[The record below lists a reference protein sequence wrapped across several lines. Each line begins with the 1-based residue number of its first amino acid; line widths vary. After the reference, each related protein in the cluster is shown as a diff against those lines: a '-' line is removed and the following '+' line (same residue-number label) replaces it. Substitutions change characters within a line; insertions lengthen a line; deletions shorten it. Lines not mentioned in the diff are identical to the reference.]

1 MGLLPMKNVRQQRLK
16 KQAPTLSVA
25 LARYVAEVAKPGSRK
40 QAHSLR
46 RIWSA
51 TRLGNRSIAAIN
63 HHELQGLVDE
73 WLISLAASTICR
85 RFAVI
90 SHMYNVA
97 KKLWALPWLENPV
110 SLVLLPAVDDA
121 RDRRIFDRI
130 SLRGVP
136 ADECPRSELDWILNA
151 TRSKQLPTIV
161 HLAVETG
168 MRRGEIAGIRREHI
182 DLTAGWIYLPKTKNG
197 SSRYVPLSPWAK
209 YVLRLYVYDKP
220 RRGRIFG
227 MDPDAITKTWIRA
240 VRMAKANYEAL
251 CTKYRRRSQPAY
263 FYDLRFHDLRHE
275 ATSRLAK
282 VLQIHELAKVTGHKD
297 TRMLLRYYHPR
308 GGELAQK
315 IARSDMGRKQIE
327 HIKILV
333 AREDRLAA

>member
-1 MGLLPMKNVRQQRLK
+1 MKNVRQQRLK
-16 KQAPTLSVA
+16 KKAPTLAAA
-25 LARYVAEVAKPGSRK
+25 LTRYVNEVAKPGSRK
-40 QAHSLR
+40 QALSLQ
-46 RIWSA
+46 RIWSE
-51 TRLGNRSIAAIN
+51 TRLGNRSIAAIS
-63 HHELQGLVDE
+63 HHELQTMVEE
-73 WLISLAASTICR
+73 WLISLAASTVCR
-85 RFAVI
+85 RFAII

-97 KKLWALPWLENPV
+97 KKTWKLPWLENPV
-110 SLVLLPAVDDA
+110 SLVQLPAVDDA

-136 ADECPRSELDWILNA
+136 IEECPRSELDWILAA

-168 MRRGEIAGIRREHI
+168 MRRSEIAGIRREHI
-182 DLTAGWIYLPKTKNG
+182 DLTAGWIYLPHTKNG

-209 YVLRLYVYDKP
+209 YVLRLYLFDKP

-240 VRMAKANYEAL
+240 VRMARANYEAL
-251 CTKYRRRSQPAY
+251 CAKYGRRPQGAY
-263 FYDLRFHDLRHE
+263 FHDLRFHDLRHE

-297 TRMLLRYYHPR
+297 TRMLLRYYHPH
-308 GGELAQK
+308 GGELAK
-315 IARSDMGRKQIE
+315 KLARSEMGRKQLE
-327 HIKILV
+327 RIKILV
-333 AREDRLAA
+333 AQEDRMAA